1 MEGDA
6 RRVAI
11 VTGSSSGIGLA
22 ASLALARAGH
32 TVHATMR
39 DTSRSGRL
47 EDAASAEGLDVRV
60 SQMDVDDDSSVDA
73 AVSRALGGGAG
84 RLDVLVN
91 NAGYGA
97 VGAVEDIPM
106 GEFRA
111 QFETNLFGVV
121 RVIKAAAPAMRRTAA
136 EGAGGGGGGPGP
148 TIVNVSSVAGRIGF
162 PATSAYI
169 SSKFALEGL
178 SESLAYELAP
188 FGVRVVVVEPG
199 VIKTNFFDSMRMCEA
214 PAGSPYADMT
224 AKVVSNVRMMVELG
238 TEASEVA
245 DAIARAASSDKP
257 LPRYVVGN
265 DAVMF
270 LEARKSKTDAE
281 FVEYMSKELFSR

>member
-1 MEGDA
+1 MGDRA
-6 RRVAI
+6 RRVSV

-32 TVHATMR
+32 AVYATMR
-39 DTSRSGRL
+39 DMSRGGRL
-47 EDAASAEGLDVRV
+47 GDAASAEGLDVRV
-60 SQMDVDDDSSVDA
+60 LQMDVDDDASVDA
-73 AVSRALGGGAG
+73 AMLRVREEAG
-84 RLDVLVN
+84 RIDVLVN

-97 VGAVEDIPM
+97 VGAVEDIPL
-106 GEFRA
+106 GEFKA
-111 QFETNLFGVV
+111 QFETNLFGAV

-136 EGAGGGGGGPGP
+136 ECGSPGP
-148 TIVNVSSVAGRIGF
+148 TIVNISSVAGRIGF

-188 FGVRVVVVEPG
+188 FGVRVVIVEPG
-199 VIKTNFFDSMRMCEA
+199 VIKTNFFDSMRTCEA

-224 AKVVSNVRMMVELG
+224 AKMVANVRMMVELG
-238 TEASEVA
+238 TEAGEVA
-245 DAIARAASSDKP
+245 DAIVRAVESDRP
-257 LPRYVVGN
+257 EPRYVVGN
-265 DAVMF
+265 DAAMF
-270 LEARKSKTDAE
+270 LEARRSRTDAE

>member
-1 MEGDA
+1 MAGSKG
-6 RRVAI
+6 RVSV

-32 TVHATMR
+32 TVYATMR
-39 DTSRSGRL
+39 DTSRGGRL
-47 EDAASAEGLDVRV
+47 GDAASAEGLDVRV
-60 SQMDVDDDSSVDA
+60 LQMDVDDGASVDA
-73 AVSRALGGGAG
+73 AVERVREEAG
-84 RLDVLVN
+84 RIDALVN

-106 GEFRA
+106 SEFKA
-111 QFETNLFGVV
+111 QFETNLFGTV
-121 RVIKAAAPAMRRTAA
+121 RVIKAAAPTMRRTAA
-136 EGAGGGGGGPGP
+136 EGGAPGP
-148 TIVNVSSVAGRIGF
+148 TIVNISSVAGRIGF

-188 FGVRVVVVEPG
+188 FGVRVVIVEPG
-199 VIKTNFFDSMRMCEA
+199 VIKTNFFDSMRTCEA

-224 AKVVSNVRMMVELG
+224 ARMVANVRMMVELG
-238 TEASEVA
+238 TEAGEVA
-245 DAIARAASSDKP
+245 DAIAKAVESDKP

-265 DAVMF
+265 DAAMF
-270 LEARKSKTDAE
+270 LEARKSRTDAE
-281 FVEYMSKELFSR
+281 FVEYMSKEIFGR

>member
-1 MEGDA
+1 MGGSA
-6 RRVAI
+6 RRVSV
-11 VTGSSSGIGLA
+11 VTGSSSGIGMA

-32 TVHATMR
+32 TVYATMR
-39 DTSRSGRL
+39 DTSRAGPL
-47 EDAASAEGLDVRV
+47 KAAASAEGGLDVRV
-60 SQMDVDDDSSVDA
+60 ERMDVDDDASVEGA
-73 AVSRALGGGAG
+73 IGRIAGEAG

-97 VGAVEDIPM
+97 VGAVEDVPM
-106 GEFRA
+106 SEFKA
-111 QFETNLFGVV
+111 QFETNLFGAV
-121 RVIKAAAPAMRRTAA
+121 RAVKAAAPAMRRTAA
-136 EGAGGGGGGPGP
+136 EIKGEGPGP

-178 SESLAYELAP
+178 SESLTYEMAP
-188 FGVRVVVVEPG
+188 FGVRVVIVEPG
-199 VIKTNFFDSMRMCEA
+199 VIKTNFFDAMRTCEA

-224 AKVVSNVRMMVELG
+224 ARMVANVRMMVELG
-238 TEASEVA
+238 TEAGEVA
-245 DAIARAASSDKP
+245 DAIVRAAESDRP

-270 LEARKSKTDAE
+270 LEARRSKTDAE
-281 FVEYMSKELFSR
+281 FVEYMSKELSNR

>member
-1 MEGDA
+1 MAGGDA
-6 RRVAI
+6 RRTAV

-22 ASLALARAGH
+22 ASLALARAGYAVYA
-32 TVHATMR
+32 TVR
-39 DTSRSGRL
+39 DASRAGSL
-47 EDAASAEGLDVRV
+47 AEAASAEGLDVRIV
-60 SQMDVDDDSSVDA
+60 QMDVDDGPSVEA
-73 AVSRALGGGAG
+73 AVLRVRSEAG
-84 RLDVLVN
+84 RIDVLVN
-91 NAGYGA
+91 NAGYGT
-97 VGAVEDIPM
+97 VGAVEDVPM
-106 GEFRA
+106 AEFRA
-111 QFETNLFGVV
+111 QFETNLFGAL
-121 RVIKAAAPAMRRTAA
+121 RVIKAAAPAMRETAA
-136 EGAGGGGGGPGP
+136 EGGRGPGP

-178 SESLAYELAP
+178 SESLAYELAL
-188 FGVRVVVVEPG
+188 FGVRVVIVEPG
-199 VIKTNFFDSMRMCEA
+199 VIKTNFFDSMRTCKA

-245 DAIARAASSDKP
+245 DAIVRAAGSDKP

-270 LEARKSKTDAE
+270 LEARRSKTDAE

>member
-1 MEGDA
+1 MAGNG
-6 RRVAI
+6 RRVSV

-32 TVHATMR
+32 TVYATMR
-39 DTSRSGRL
+39 DTSRGGSLG
-47 EDAASAEGLDVRV
+47 DAASSEGLDVRI
-60 SQMDVDDDSSVDA
+60 SQMDVDDDASVDA
-73 AVSRALGGGAG
+73 AVRRVREEAG
-84 RLDVLVN
+84 RIDVLVN

-106 GEFRA
+106 GDFKA

-121 RVIKAAAPAMRRTAA
+121 RVIKAAAPAMRRTGA
-136 EGAGGGGGGPGP
+136 EGGSGPGP
-148 TIVNVSSVAGRIGF
+148 TIVNISSVAGRIGF

-178 SESLAYELAP
+178 SESLSYELAP
-188 FGVRVVVVEPG
+188 FGVRVVIVEPG
-199 VIKTNFFDSMRMCEA
+199 VIKTNFFDSMRTCEA

-224 AKVVSNVRMMVELG
+224 AKMVANVRMMVELG
-238 TEASEVA
+238 TEAGEVA
-245 DAIARAASSDKP
+245 DAIVRAAESDKP

-270 LEARKSKTDAE
+270 IEARRSRTDAE
-281 FVEYMSKELFSR
+281 FAEYMSKELFSR

>member
-1 MEGDA
+1 MAGNG
-6 RRVAI
+6 RRVSV

-32 TVHATMR
+32 TVYATMR
-39 DTSRSGRL
+39 DTSRGARL
-47 EDAASAEGLDVRV
+47 GDAASPEGLDVRI
-60 SQMDVDDDSSVDA
+60 SQMDVDDDASVDA
-73 AVSRALGGGAG
+73 AVRRVREEAG
-84 RLDVLVN
+84 RIDVLVN

-106 GEFRA
+106 GDFKA
-111 QFETNLFGVV
+111 QFETNLFGTV

-136 EGAGGGGGGPGP
+136 EGGGGPGP
-148 TIVNVSSVAGRIGF
+148 TIVNISSVAGRIGF

-178 SESLAYELAP
+178 SESLSYELAP
-188 FGVRVVVVEPG
+188 FGVRVVIVEPG
-199 VIKTNFFDSMRMCEA
+199 VIKTNFFDSMHTCEA

-224 AKVVSNVRMMVELG
+224 AKMVANVRMMVELG
-238 TEASEVA
+238 TEAGEVA
-245 DAIARAASSDKP
+245 DAIVRAAESDKP

-270 LEARKSKTDAE
+270 IEARRSRTDAE
-281 FVEYMSKELFSR
+281 FAEYMSKELFSR

>member
-1 MEGDA
+1 MAGSGK
-6 RRVAI
+6 RVSV

-32 TVHATMR
+32 AVHATMR
-39 DTSRSGRL
+39 DTSRGGRL
-47 EDAASAEGLDVRV
+47 GDAASAEGLDVRI
-60 SQMDVDDDSSVDA
+60 SQMDVDDDASVDA
-73 AVSRALGGGAG
+73 AVRRVVDEAG
-84 RLDVLVN
+84 RIDALVN

-97 VGAVEDIPM
+97 VGAVEDVPM
-106 GEFRA
+106 SEFKA
-111 QFETNLFGVV
+111 QFETNLFGAV

-136 EGAGGGGGGPGP
+136 EAEEGDGPGP

-188 FGVRVVVVEPG
+188 FGVRVVIVEPG
-199 VIKTNFFDSMRMCEA
+199 VIKTNFFDSMRTCEA

-224 AKVVSNVRMMVELG
+224 AKMVANVRMMVELG
-238 TEASEVA
+238 TEAGEVA
-245 DAIARAASSDKP
+245 DAIVRAVESDKP
-257 LPRYVVGN
+257 EPRYVVGN
-265 DAVMF
+265 DAAMF
-270 LEARKSKTDAE
+270 LEARRSRTDAE

>member
-1 MEGDA
+1 MAGDE

-60 SQMDVDDDSSVDA
+60 SRMDVDDDSSVEE

-136 EGAGGGGGGPGP
+136 EGGGGPGP

-162 PATSAYI
+162 PTTSAYI

-188 FGVRVVVVEPG
+188 FGVRVAIVEPG

-214 PAGSPYADMT
+214 PAGSPYAEMT

>member
-1 MEGDA
+1 MAGSKG
-6 RRVAI
+6 RVSV

-32 TVHATMR
+32 TVYATMR
-39 DTSRSGRL
+39 DTSRGGRL
-47 EDAASAEGLDVRV
+47 GDAASAEGLDVRV
-60 SQMDVDDDSSVDA
+60 LQMDVDDGATVDA
-73 AVSRALGGGAG
+73 AVERVREEAG
-84 RLDVLVN
+84 RIDALVN

-106 GEFRA
+106 SEFKA
-111 QFETNLFGVV
+111 QFETNLFGTV
-121 RVIKAAAPAMRRTAA
+121 RVIKAAASTMRRTAA
-136 EGAGGGGGGPGP
+136 EGGTPGP
-148 TIVNVSSVAGRIGF
+148 TIVNISSVAGRIGF

-188 FGVRVVVVEPG
+188 FGVRVVIVEPG
-199 VIKTNFFDSMRMCEA
+199 VIKTNFFDSMRTCEA

-224 AKVVSNVRMMVELG
+224 ARMVANVRMMVELG
-238 TEASEVA
+238 TEAGEVA
-245 DAIARAASSDKP
+245 DAIAKAVESDKP

-265 DAVMF
+265 DAAMF
-270 LEARKSKTDAE
+270 LEARKSRTDAE
-281 FVEYMSKELFSR
+281 FVEYMSKEIFGR

>member
-1 MEGDA
+1 MAGNG
-6 RRVAI
+6 RRVSV

-32 TVHATMR
+32 TVYATMR
-39 DTSRSGRL
+39 DTSRGARL
-47 EDAASAEGLDVRV
+47 GDAASSEGLDVRI
-60 SQMDVDDDSSVDA
+60 SQMDVDDDASVDA
-73 AVSRALGGGAG
+73 AVRRVREEAG
-84 RLDVLVN
+84 RIDVLVN

-106 GEFRA
+106 GDFKA
-111 QFETNLFGVV
+111 QFETNLFGTV

-136 EGAGGGGGGPGP
+136 EGGGGPGP
-148 TIVNVSSVAGRIGF
+148 TIVNISSVAGRIGF

-178 SESLAYELAP
+178 SESLSYELAP
-188 FGVRVVVVEPG
+188 FGVRVVIVEPG
-199 VIKTNFFDSMRMCEA
+199 VIKTNFFDSMRTCEA

-224 AKVVSNVRMMVELG
+224 AKMVANVRMMVELG
-238 TEASEVA
+238 TEAGEVA
-245 DAIARAASSDKP
+245 DAIVRAAESDKP

-270 LEARKSKTDAE
+270 IEARRSRTDAE
-281 FVEYMSKELFSR
+281 FAEYMSKELFSR

>member
-1 MEGDA
+1 MAGDG
-6 RRVAI
+6 RRVSV

-32 TVHATMR
+32 AVYATMR
-39 DTSRSGRL
+39 DTSRGGGL
-47 EDAASAEGLDVRV
+47 GDAASSEGLDVRI
-60 SQMDVDDDSSVDA
+60 SQMDVDDDASVDA
-73 AVSRALGGGAG
+73 AIARVRDEAG
-84 RLDVLVN
+84 RIDVLVN

-106 GEFRA
+106 GEFKA

-136 EGAGGGGGGPGP
+136 EGGGGDGGGPGP

-162 PATSAYI
+162 PGTSAYI

-178 SESLAYELAP
+178 SESLSYELAP
-188 FGVRVVVVEPG
+188 FGVRVVIVEPG
-199 VIKTNFFDSMRMCEA
+199 VIKTNFFDSMRTCEA
-214 PAGSPYADMT
+214 PAGSPYAEMT
-224 AKVVSNVRMMVELG
+224 AKMVANVRMMVELG
-238 TEASEVA
+238 TEAGEVA
-245 DAIARAASSDKP
+245 DAIVRAAESDKP

-270 LEARKSKTDAE
+270 LEARRSRTDAE
-281 FVEYMSKELFSR
+281 FAEYMSKELFSR

>member
-1 MEGDA
+1 MAAEGR
-6 RRVAI
+6 RRVSV

-39 DTSRSGRL
+39 DTSRGGRL
-47 EDAASAEGLDVRV
+47 EDAASAEGLDVRI
-60 SQMDVDDDSSVDA
+60 SQMDVDDDASVDA
-73 AVSRALGGGAG
+73 AMRRVGEENAG
-84 RLDVLVN
+84 RIDVLVN

-97 VGAVEDIPM
+97 VGAVEDVPM
-106 GEFRA
+106 GEFKA
-111 QFETNLFGVV
+111 QFETNLFGAV

-136 EGAGGGGGGPGP
+136 EGGGGDGGPGP

-188 FGVRVVVVEPG
+188 FGVRVVIVEPG
-199 VIKTNFFDSMRMCEA
+199 VIKTNFFDSMRTCEA
-214 PAGSPYADMT
+214 PAGSPYAEMT
-224 AKVVSNVRMMVELG
+224 AKMVSNVRMMVELG
-238 TEASEVA
+238 TEAGEVA
-245 DAIARAASSDKP
+245 DAIVRAAGSDKP

-270 LEARKSKTDAE
+270 LEARRSRTDAE

>member
-1 MEGDA
+1 MAGSGK
-6 RRVAI
+6 RVSV

-32 TVHATMR
+32 TVYATMR
-39 DTSRSGRL
+39 DTSRGDRL
-47 EDAASAEGLDVRV
+47 GDAASAEGLDVRV
-60 SQMDVDDDSSVDA
+60 SQMDVDDDASVDA
-73 AVSRALGGGAG
+73 AVGRVREEAG
-84 RLDVLVN
+84 RIDALVN

-97 VGAVEDIPM
+97 VGAVEDIPLS
-106 GEFRA
+106 EFKA
-111 QFETNLFGVV
+111 QFETNLFGAV
-121 RVIKAAAPAMRRTAA
+121 RVIKAAAPTMRRTAA
-136 EGAGGGGGGPGP
+136 EGGPPGP
-148 TIVNVSSVAGRIGF
+148 TIVNISSVAGRIGF

-188 FGVRVVVVEPG
+188 FGVRVAIVEPG
-199 VIKTNFFDSMRMCEA
+199 VIKTNFFDSMRTCEA

-224 AKVVSNVRMMVELG
+224 AKMVANVRMMVELG
-238 TEASEVA
+238 TEAGEVA
-245 DAIARAASSDKP
+245 EAIVKAVESDKP
-257 LPRYVVGN
+257 EPRYVVGN

-270 LEARKSKTDAE
+270 LEARRSRTDAE

>member
-1 MEGDA
+1 MEGSA

-47 EDAASAEGLDVRV
+47 DDAASAEGLDVRV

-73 AVSRALGGGAG
+73 AVSRALGGAG

-136 EGAGGGGGGPGP
+136 EGAAAAGGGPGP
-148 TIVNVSSVAGRIGF
+148 AIVNVSSVAGRIGF

>member
-1 MEGDA
+1 MAGGDA
-6 RRVAI
+6 RRTAV

-22 ASLALARAGH
+22 ASLALARAGYAVYA
-32 TVHATMR
+32 TVR
-39 DTSRSGRL
+39 DASRAGRL
-47 EDAASAEGLDVRV
+47 EEAASAEGLDVRIV
-60 SQMDVDDDSSVDA
+60 QMDVDDGPSVEA
-73 AVSRALGGGAG
+73 AVLRVRSEAG
-84 RLDVLVN
+84 RIDVLVN

-97 VGAVEDIPM
+97 VGAVEDVPM
-106 GEFRA
+106 AEFKA
-111 QFETNLFGVV
+111 QFETNLFGAL
-121 RVIKAAAPAMRRTAA
+121 RVIKAAAPAMRETAA
-136 EGAGGGGGGPGP
+136 EEGGRGPGP

-188 FGVRVVVVEPG
+188 FGVRVVIVEPG
-199 VIKTNFFDSMRMCEA
+199 VIKTNFFDSMRTCKA

-245 DAIARAASSDKP
+245 DAIVKAAGSDKP

-270 LEARKSKTDAE
+270 LEARRSKTDAE

>member
-1 MEGDA
+1 MAGSGK
-6 RRVAI
+6 RVSV

-32 TVHATMR
+32 AVYATMR
-39 DTSRSGRL
+39 DTSRGGRL
-47 EDAASAEGLDVRV
+47 GDAASAEGLDVRI
-60 SQMDVDDDSSVDA
+60 SQMDVDDDASVDA
-73 AVSRALGGGAG
+73 AMLRVREEAG
-84 RLDVLVN
+84 RIDVLVN

-97 VGAVEDIPM
+97 VGAVEDIPL
-106 GEFRA
+106 GEFKA
-111 QFETNLFGVV
+111 QFETNLFGAV

-136 EGAGGGGGGPGP
+136 ECGSPGP
-148 TIVNVSSVAGRIGF
+148 TIVNISSVAGRIGF

-188 FGVRVVVVEPG
+188 FGVRVVIVEPG
-199 VIKTNFFDSMRMCEA
+199 VIKTNFFDSMRTCEA

-224 AKVVSNVRMMVELG
+224 AKMVANVRMMVELG

-245 DAIARAASSDKP
+245 DAIVRAVESDKP
-257 LPRYVVGN
+257 EPRYVVGN
-265 DAVMF
+265 DAAMF
-270 LEARKSKTDAE
+270 LEARRSRTDAE

>member
-47 EDAASAEGLDVRV
+47 DDAASAEGLDVRV
-60 SQMDVDDDSSVDA
+60 SQMDVDDDSSVEA
-73 AVSRALGGGAG
+73 AVSRALGGAG

-136 EGAGGGGGGPGP
+136 EGAAAGGGPGP

>member
-1 MEGDA
+1 MAGSKG
-6 RRVAI
+6 RVSV

-32 TVHATMR
+32 TVYATMR
-39 DTSRSGRL
+39 DTSRGGRL
-47 EDAASAEGLDVRV
+47 GDAASAEGLDVRV
-60 SQMDVDDDSSVDA
+60 SQMDVDDGASVDA
-73 AVSRALGGGAG
+73 AVERVREEAG
-84 RLDVLVN
+84 RIDALVN

-106 GEFRA
+106 SEFKA
-111 QFETNLFGVV
+111 QFETNLFGTV
-121 RVIKAAAPAMRRTAA
+121 RVIKAAAPTMRRTAA
-136 EGAGGGGGGPGP
+136 EGGAPGP
-148 TIVNVSSVAGRIGF
+148 TIVNISSVAGRIGF

-188 FGVRVVVVEPG
+188 FGVRVVIVEPG
-199 VIKTNFFDSMRMCEA
+199 VIKTNFFDSMRTCEA

-224 AKVVSNVRMMVELG
+224 ARMVANVRMMVELG
-238 TEASEVA
+238 TEAGEVA
-245 DAIARAASSDKP
+245 DAVAKAVESDKP

-265 DAVMF
+265 DAAMF
-270 LEARKSKTDAE
+270 LEARKSRTDAE
-281 FVEYMSKELFSR
+281 FVEYMSKEIFGR

>member
-1 MEGDA
+1 MAGSGK
-6 RRVAI
+6 RVSI

-32 TVHATMR
+32 TVYATMR
-39 DTSRSGRL
+39 DTSRGGRL
-47 EDAASAEGLDVRV
+47 GDAASAEGLDVRV
-60 SQMDVDDDSSVDA
+60 SQMDVDDDASVDT
-73 AVSRALGGGAG
+73 AVGRVREEAG
-84 RLDVLVN
+84 RIDALVN

-97 VGAVEDIPM
+97 VGAVEDIPL
-106 GEFRA
+106 GEFKA
-111 QFETNLFGVV
+111 QFETNLFGAV
-121 RVIKAAAPAMRRTAA
+121 RVIKAAAPTMRRTAA
-136 EGAGGGGGGPGP
+136 EGVGNGGGPPGP
-148 TIVNVSSVAGRIGF
+148 TIVNISSVAGRIGF

-188 FGVRVVVVEPG
+188 FGVRVAIVEPG
-199 VIKTNFFDSMRMCEA
+199 VIKTNFFDSMRTCEA

-224 AKVVSNVRMMVELG
+224 AKMVANVRMMVELG
-238 TEASEVA
+238 TEAGEVA
-245 DAIARAASSDKP
+245 EAIVKAVESDKP

-270 LEARKSKTDAE
+270 LEARRSRTDAE

>member
-1 MEGDA
+1 MAGSG
-6 RRVAI
+6 RRVSV

-32 TVHATMR
+32 TVYATMR
-39 DTSRSGRL
+39 DTSRGARL
-47 EDAASAEGLDVRV
+47 GAAASAEGLDVRI
-60 SQMDVDDDSSVDA
+60 SQMDVDDDASVDGA
-73 AVSRALGGGAG
+73 ISRVDGEAG
-84 RLDVLVN
+84 RIDVLVN

-106 GEFRA
+106 GEFKA
-111 QFETNLFGVV
+111 QFETNLFGAV

-136 EGAGGGGGGPGP
+136 EGEGPGP

-178 SESLAYELAP
+178 SESLSYELAP
-188 FGVRVVVVEPG
+188 FGVRVVIVEPG
-199 VIKTNFFDSMRMCEA
+199 VIKTNFFDSMRTCEA

-224 AKVVSNVRMMVELG
+224 AKMVSNVRMMVELG
-238 TEASEVA
+238 TEAGEVA
-245 DAIARAASSDKP
+245 DAIVRAAESDKP

-270 LEARKSKTDAE
+270 IEARRSRTDAE
-281 FVEYMSKELFSR
+281 FAEYMSKELFSR

>member
-47 EDAASAEGLDVRV
+47 DDAASAEGLDVRV
-60 SQMDVDDDSSVDA
+60 SQMDVDDDSSVEA
-73 AVSRALGGGAG
+73 AVSRALGGAG

-136 EGAGGGGGGPGP
+136 EGAAAGGGGPGP

-245 DAIARAASSDKP
+245 DAIARAASSDRP

>member
-1 MEGDA
+1 MAEDK
-6 RRVAI
+6 RRVSV

-32 TVHATMR
+32 TVYATMR
-39 DTSRSGRL
+39 DTSRGGSLG
-47 EDAASAEGLDVRV
+47 DAASSEGLDVRI
-60 SQMDVDDDSSVDA
+60 SQMDVDDDASVDA
-73 AVSRALGGGAG
+73 AVRRVREEAG
-84 RLDVLVN
+84 RIDVLVN

-106 GEFRA
+106 GEFKA
-111 QFETNLFGVV
+111 QFETNLFGAV

-136 EGAGGGGGGPGP
+136 EGGSGPGP
-148 TIVNVSSVAGRIGF
+148 TVVNVSSVAGRIGF

-178 SESLAYELAP
+178 SESLSYELAP
-188 FGVRVVVVEPG
+188 FGVRVVIVEPG
-199 VIKTNFFDSMRMCEA
+199 VIKTNFFDSMRTCEA

-224 AKVVSNVRMMVELG
+224 AKMVANVRMMVELG
-238 TEASEVA
+238 TEAGEVA
-245 DAIARAASSDKP
+245 DAIVRAAESDKP

-270 LEARKSKTDAE
+270 IEARRSRTDAE
-281 FVEYMSKELFSR
+281 FAEYMSKELFSR

>member
-1 MEGDA
+1 MAGGDS
-6 RRVAI
+6 RRTAV

-32 TVHATMR
+32 AVYATMR
-39 DTSRSGRL
+39 DTSRAGRL
-47 EDAASAEGLDVRV
+47 EEAASAEGLDVRV
-60 SQMDVDDDSSVDA
+60 ARMDVDDDSSVEE
-73 AVSRALGGGAG
+73 AVSRASGEAG
-84 RLDVLVN
+84 RIDVLVN

-97 VGAVEDIPM
+97 VGAVEDVPM
-106 GEFRA
+106 AEFRA
-111 QFETNLFGVV
+111 QFETNLFGAL
-121 RVIKAAAPAMRRTAA
+121 RVIKAAAPAMRATAA
-136 EGAGGGGGGPGP
+136 EGGQGPGP

-188 FGVRVVVVEPG
+188 FGVRVVIVEPG
-199 VIKTNFFDSMRMCEA
+199 VIKTNFFDSMRTCEA

-245 DAIARAASSDKP
+245 DAIVTAAGSDRP

-270 LEARKSKTDAE
+270 LEARRSKTDAE

>member
-47 EDAASAEGLDVRV
+47 DDAASAEGLDVRV
-60 SQMDVDDDSSVDA
+60 SQMDVDDDSSVEA
-73 AVSRALGGGAG
+73 AVSRALGGAG

-136 EGAGGGGGGPGP
+136 EGAAGGGGGPGP

>member
-1 MEGDA
+1 MAGNGG
-6 RRVAI
+6 RVSV

-32 TVHATMR
+32 TVYATMR
-39 DTSRSGRL
+39 DTSRGDRL
-47 EDAASAEGLDVRV
+47 GDAASAEGLDVRI
-60 SQMDVDDDSSVDA
+60 SQMDVDDDASVDA
-73 AVSRALGGGAG
+73 AIARVDGEAG
-84 RLDVLVN
+84 RIDVLVN

-106 GEFRA
+106 GEFKA
-111 QFETNLFGVV
+111 QFETNLFGAV

-136 EGAGGGGGGPGP
+136 EGGGGPGP
-148 TIVNVSSVAGRIGF
+148 TVVNVSSVAGRIGF

-178 SESLAYELAP
+178 SESLSYELAP
-188 FGVRVVVVEPG
+188 FGVRVVIVEPG
-199 VIKTNFFDSMRMCEA
+199 VIKTNFFDSMRTCEA

-224 AKVVSNVRMMVELG
+224 AKMVANVRMMVELG
-238 TEASEVA
+238 TEAGEVA
-245 DAIARAASSDKP
+245 DAIVRAAESDKP

-265 DAVMF
+265 DAAMF
-270 LEARKSKTDAE
+270 IEARRSRTDAE
-281 FVEYMSKELFSR
+281 FAEYMSKELFSR

>member
-1 MEGDA
+1 MAGSKG
-6 RRVAI
+6 RVSV

-32 TVHATMR
+32 TVYATMR
-39 DTSRSGRL
+39 DTSRGGRL
-47 EDAASAEGLDVRV
+47 GDAASAEGLDVRV
-60 SQMDVDDDSSVDA
+60 LQMDVDDGASVDA
-73 AVSRALGGGAG
+73 ALERVREEAG
-84 RLDVLVN
+84 RIDALVN

-106 GEFRA
+106 SELKA
-111 QFETNLFGVV
+111 QFETNLFGTV
-121 RVIKAAAPAMRRTAA
+121 RVIKAAAPTMRRTAA
-136 EGAGGGGGGPGP
+136 EGGAPGP
-148 TIVNVSSVAGRIGF
+148 TIVNISSVAGRIGF

-188 FGVRVVVVEPG
+188 FGVRVVIVEPG
-199 VIKTNFFDSMRMCEA
+199 VIKTNFFDSMRTCEA

-224 AKVVSNVRMMVELG
+224 ARMVANVRMMVELG
-238 TEASEVA
+238 TEACEVA
-245 DAIARAASSDKP
+245 DAIAKAVESDKP

-265 DAVMF
+265 DAAMF
-270 LEARKSKTDAE
+270 LEARKSRTDAE
-281 FVEYMSKELFSR
+281 FVEYMSKEIFGR

>member
-47 EDAASAEGLDVRV
+47 DDAASAEGLDVRV
-60 SQMDVDDDSSVDA
+60 SQMDVDDDSSVEA
-73 AVSRALGGGAG
+73 AVSRALGGAG

-136 EGAGGGGGGPGP
+136 EGAAGGGGPGP

>member
-1 MEGDA
+1 MGGSA
-6 RRVAI
+6 RRVSV
-11 VTGSSSGIGLA
+11 VTGSSSGIGMA

-32 TVHATMR
+32 TVYATMR
-39 DTSRSGRL
+39 DTSRAGPL
-47 EDAASAEGLDVRV
+47 KDAASADGLDMRV
-60 SQMDVDDDSSVDA
+60 ERMDVDDDASVEG
-73 AVSRALGGGAG
+73 AVGRIAGEAG

-97 VGAVEDIPM
+97 VGAVEDVPM
-106 GEFRA
+106 SEFKA
-111 QFETNLFGVV
+111 QFETNLFGAV
-121 RVIKAAAPAMRRTAA
+121 RAVKAAAPAMRRTAA
-136 EGAGGGGGGPGP
+136 EIGGVGPGP

-178 SESLAYELAP
+178 SESLMYEMAP

-199 VIKTNFFDSMRMCEA
+199 VIKTNFFDAMRTCEA

-224 AKVVSNVRMMVELG
+224 ARMVANVRMMVELG
-238 TEASEVA
+238 TEAGEVA
-245 DAIARAASSDKP
+245 DAIVRAAESDKP

-270 LEARKSKTDAE
+270 LEARRSKTDAE
-281 FVEYMSKELFSR
+281 FVEYMSKELSNR